1 MRRGRWFGG
10 AAVTVATLVGCGPAA
25 APEPMAVGEARENS
39 WVAVS
44 TPSTAAPV
52 TEAVGREAI
61 EEAFATLIERRVQCG
76 RSPESCDVDL
86 IALPGTDVH
95 RSLADLMNERI
106 VNHVVASTTGSLR
119 YRIESVTMVGTD
131 AASLRVCFIDD
142 TVLVQP
148 LPPVVDD
155 VLPPIVVDDSLFSA
169 RSDWDLRRT
178 DGEWRWAAEHPVN
191 WAVGEDL
198 CGA

>member
-1 MRRGRWFGG
+1 MRRGCLVMS
-10 AAVTVATLVGCGPAA
+10 ATVIGLLLVGCGPDVATTTFTDGSENRVTSEVVA
-25 APEPMAVGEARENS
+25 STTMVVTPASSRE
-39 WVAVS
+39 
-44 TPSTAAPV
+44 
-52 TEAVGREAI
+52 GI

-76 RSPESCDVDL
+76 RSPKECEVDR
-86 IALPGTDVH
+86 IALPGTEVH

-119 YRIESVTMVGTD
+119 YRIESITMVGAD
-131 AASLRVCFIDD
+131 AASLRVCFTDD

-148 LPPVVDD
+148 LPPVVDE

-169 RSDWDLRRT
+169 RTDWDLRWQ

-198 CGA
+198 CGV